1 MIAYDEFMLAAEV
14 CLLREASNG
23 DATLLAE
30 IKADL
35 LRRQAGGDMHI
46 IFMNDQIAVVE
57 HSFVITIA
65 DPATRNLCGLPP
77 LVDKKE

>member
-23 DATLLAE
+23 DAKVLAE

-35 LRRQAGGDMHI
+35 LRRQEEGDMHI
-46 IFMNDQIAVVE
+46 LFMNDQIAVVE
-57 HSFVITIA
+57 PSFVITIV

-77 LVDKKE
+77 LDDKKD